1 MQSDFASSALA
12 PVWGF
17 GIYFFTAIDTSSFTE
32 SFAFTALTLF
42 RLLNQPLVHAI
53 YGLEQVQTVLT
64 SFSRIQNYLLSPE
77 WQSPDADPKSSFAE
91 FALFD
96 EPGYSSRRES
106 DEITLYEGMNSD
118 MKTPNVAIQI
128 DHVSAKYESEERAT
142 LTDLSLIVPS
152 GELTMIYG
160 PIGCGKSTIVKLILG
175 EMASA
180 SGSIARSFSKAAYCP
195 QSPWLMW
202 GSIRSNIVG
211 MSGWDKLWYETVV
224 QACAL
229 VEDFKMFEHGDE
241 TNCGSC
247 GSRLSGGQQIRVVSL
262 PFEVV
267 YRPIVNS
274 GSHLL
279 ELCTRATR

>member
-1 MQSDFASSALA
+1 MKSDFASSALA

-17 GIYFFTAIDTSSFTE
+17 GIYFLTAIDSSSFTE

-53 YGLEQVQTVLT
+53 YGLEQIQTVLT
-64 SFSRIQNYLLSPE
+64 SFSRIQKYLLSPE
-77 WQSPDADPKSSFAE
+77 WQSPDADSKYTVAE

-106 DEITLYEGMNSD
+106 DEITLYEGMHSD
-118 MKTPNVAIQI
+118 LKTANVAIQI
-128 DHVSAKYESEERAT
+128 DNVSAKYESEECAV

-152 GELTMIYG
+152 GQLTMIYG
-160 PIGCGKSTIVKLILG
+160 PIGCGKSTILKLILG
-175 EMASA
+175 EMPSDR
-180 SGSIARSFSKAAYCP
+180 GSIARSFSKAAYCP
-195 QSPWLMW
+195 QSPWVMW
-202 GSIRSNIVG
+202 GSIRCNIVG

-229 VEDFKMFEHGDE
+229 AEDFKTFEDGDD
-241 TNCGSC
+241 TNCGSS

-262 PFEVV
+262 A
-267 YRPIVNS
+267 
-274 GSHLL
+274 L
-279 ELCTRATR
+279 